1 MVIKMNM
8 ILLMMTVMTVGSLRD
23 DDDDDDDGSESFPGL
38 TKLTVRRFKLYRLYL
53 DRLISNAGDFSED
66 FIQDQNENGKF
77 VVVCSGPP

>member
-38 TKLTVRRFKLYRLYL
+38 TKLTCV
-53 DRLISNAGDFSED
+53 DSN
-66 FIQDQNENGKF
+66 FIA
-77 VVVCSGPP
+77 SIWTA